1 VLRLA
6 SLSARLILAVLAT
19 ATIAFAGFV
28 ALAVWRLDLGLER
41 QAEELTRLSET
52 RIIQKLDG
60 EARLAR
66 ARVEMMFNTMGRLVE
81 SLAQRADIAGAVSS
95 NNIVAMSETL
105 GRSVSA
111 LDIDGVIVIDPKLR
125 VLGAHSGDVD
135 LLAAN
140 AALNLLPIAGD
151 ILPLLQNN
159 DRKAPRNLRRVVT
172 FDERTAPA
180 FGSRQRAA
188 MVFVTVDPLFDD
200 FGDVSAALVTHR
212 VLRPL
217 EATLAEFSRLEG
229 AGLAVQY
236 QGRTISIAGTDN
248 ANTTIEA
255 VAGTDLL
262 RTGDGRFWS
271 RCVPMFDDYRICAL
285 APVGELHALRDE
297 MVRVGQREGKSL
309 TSWLLLA
316 AAASLAL
323 FALIMLIASRR
334 ITRPLE
340 IITEAVRAVSRGDWK
355 AHVDGLERQDEIG
368 GIARA
373 VVMLQ
378 HSLEERDRL
387 RADVADAN
395 VVRQRREEL
404 ESAINRFDRVMRSVL
419 LTVGDC
425 AESMDE
431 TARELAR
438 VSAVAEG
445 EAAEATFVSES
456 TLQGVATVQQ
466 ATERLN
472 ASLAETVEHLRSAA
486 LAADANVTEAAGSS
500 LRRLAGLTEGVAE
513 ISGSFEDAAR
523 RINVVALNATMQ
535 ASRAGTQGAGFA
547 PMVAD
552 LNALA
557 ARMDSVVL
565 DIGSYAVGIR
575 DSADETSNAI
585 YGVSQTF
592 GTLLEEARAIAS
604 AVERQDRAT
613 RDIAEGITAAAG
625 GSVNVAASLRRLKA
639 TIEEARSNA
648 QKVVDQATDMA
659 DEARR
664 LDVTVKSFLREVTTK
679 EALEGVIPAGGTT
692 GEPASREVRV

>member
-1 VLRLA
+1 MLHLS
-6 SLSARLILAVLAT
+6 SLSARLILAVVAT

-28 ALAVWRLDLGLER
+28 ALAVWRLDLGVKR
-41 QAEELTRLSET
+41 QAEELTRLSEV
-52 RIIQKLDG
+52 RITQKLDG

-66 ARVEMMFNTMGRLVE
+66 ARVQMMFNTMGRLVE
-81 SLAQRADIAGAVSS
+81 SLAQRADIAEAVSTS
-95 NNIVAMSETL
+95 NVVAMSEAL
-105 GRSVSA
+105 GRSLGA

-125 VLGAHSGDVD
+125 VVGAHSGDVD

-140 AALNLLPIAGD
+140 KALNGLPIADD
-151 ILPLLQNN
+151 IIPLLQNN

-180 FGSRQRAA
+180 FGSRQRAE

-212 VLRPL
+212 ILRPR
-217 EATLAEFSRLEG
+217 EETLAEFSRLEG
-229 AGLAVQY
+229 AGLIVQR
-236 QGRTISIAGTDN
+236 QGRTISVAGEVEPG
-248 ANTTIEA
+248 TTIES
-255 VAGTDLL
+255 VDGTELL
-262 RTGDGRFWS
+262 RTGDARYWS
-271 RCVPMFDDYRICAL
+271 RCVPMYEEYRICAL
-285 APVGELHALRDE
+285 APIGELHALRDE
-297 MVRVGQREGKSL
+297 LVRVGQREGKSL
-309 TSWLLLA
+309 TSWLVLA
-316 AAASLAL
+316 ALISLAL

-340 IITEAVRAVSRGDWK
+340 VITEAVRAVSRGDWK
-355 AHVDGLERQDEIG
+355 AHVEGLERDDEIG
-368 GIARA
+368 RIAQA
-373 VVMLQ
+373 VVTLQ
-378 HSLEERDRL
+378 RSLEERDRL
-387 RADVADAN
+387 RKEVDAADEA
-395 VVRQRREEL
+395 RQRREEL

-431 TARELAR
+431 TARELAK

-445 EAAEATFVSES
+445 EAAEAAFVSET

-466 ATERLN
+466 ASERLN
-472 ASLAETVEHLRSAA
+472 ASLAETVEHLRKAA
-486 LAADANVTEAAGSS
+486 LAADADVTSTAGSS

-513 ISGSFEDAAR
+513 LSGSFEDAAR
-523 RINVVALNATMQ
+523 RINVIALNATMQ

-557 ARMDSVVL
+557 ARMDSVAL
-565 DIGSYAVGIR
+565 DIGSCAVGIR
-575 DSADETSNAI
+575 DTADETSNAI
-585 YGVSQTF
+585 CSVSQIF
-592 GTLLEEARAIAS
+592 GALLEEARAIAA

-613 RDIAEGITAAAG
+613 REIAEGITAAAG
-625 GSVNVAASLRRLKA
+625 GSVNVAASLGRLKA
-639 TIEEARSNA
+639 TIEEARGAA

-664 LDVTVKSFLREVTTK
+664 LDVTVKSFLREVTT
-679 EALEGVIPAGGTT
+679 
-692 GEPASREVRV
+692 

>member
-1 VLRLA
+1 MLRFA

-28 ALAVWRLDLGLER
+28 SLAVWRLDLGVER

-52 RIIQKLDG
+52 RITQKLDG

-81 SLAQRADIAGAVSS
+81 SLAQRADIAEAVSS
-95 NNIVAMSETL
+95 NNVVAISEVL
-105 GRSVSA
+105 GRSVEA
-111 LDIDGVIVIDPKLR
+111 LDIDGVIVVDPRMR
-125 VLGAHSGDVD
+125 VIGAHSGDID

-140 AALNLLPIAGD
+140 EALNGLPIAAD

-159 DRKAPRNLRRVVT
+159 DRKAPRNLRRVLT
-172 FDERTAPA
+172 FDEHTAPA
-180 FGSRQRAA
+180 FGSKQQAA

-212 VLRPL
+212 ILRPH
-217 EATLAEFSRLEG
+217 EATLAEFSRLDG
-229 AGLAVQY
+229 AGLVVQHE
-236 QGRTISIAGTDN
+236 TKTVSVAGDVGVD
-248 ANTTIEA
+248 TTIEPA
-255 VAGTDLL
+255 AGTTLL
-262 RTGDGRFWS
+262 RTGDGRFWA
-271 RCVPMFDDYRICAL
+271 RCVPMYGDYRICAL
-285 APVGELHALRDE
+285 APVSELHALRDE
-297 MVRVGQREGKSL
+297 LVRVGQREGKSL

-316 AAASLAL
+316 AGTSLAL
-323 FALIMLIASRR
+323 FALIMLVASRR
-334 ITRPLE
+334 ITRPLVV
-340 IITEAVRAVSRGDWK
+340 ITDAVRAVSRGDWK
-355 AHVDGLERQDEIG
+355 AHVDGLERSDEIG

-373 VVMLQ
+373 VVTLQ

-419 LTVGDC
+419 LSVGDC

-445 EAAEATFVSES
+445 EAAEAAFVSET
-456 TLQGVATVQQ
+456 TLQGVTTVQQ
-466 ATERLN
+466 ASRLLN
-472 ASLAETVEHLRSAA
+472 ASLAETVKHLRSAA
-486 LAADANVTEAAGSS
+486 LSADADVTEAAGLS
-500 LRRLAGLTEGVAE
+500 LRRLTGLTEGVAE
-513 ISGSFEDAAR
+513 LSGSFEDAAR
-523 RINVVALNATMQ
+523 RINVIALNATMQ
-535 ASRAGTQGAGFA
+535 ASRSGLQGGGFA

-557 ARMDSVVL
+557 ARMDGVVL
-565 DIGSYAVGIR
+565 DIGSRAVDIR
-575 DSADETSNAI
+575 DTADETSSAI
-585 YGVSQTF
+585 YDVSQTF
-592 GTLLEEARAIAS
+592 GVVLEEARALAEAMES
-604 AVERQDRAT
+604 QDRAT
-613 RDIAEGITAAAG
+613 REIAEGIAAAAG

-639 TIEEARSNA
+639 TIEDARGTA

-664 LDVTVKSFLREVTTK
+664 LDLTVKSFLREVTN
-679 EALEGVIPAGGTT
+679 
-692 GEPASREVRV
+692 

>member
-1 VLRLA
+1 MSVIPVLHLA

-19 ATIAFAGFV
+19 ATFAFAGFV

-66 ARVEMMFNTMGRLVE
+66 ARVQMMFNTMGRLVE
-81 SLAQRADIAGAVSS
+81 SLAQRADIAQAVSS
-95 NNIVAMSETL
+95 NNTVAMSETL
-105 GRSVSA
+105 GRSIGA
-111 LDIDGVIVIDPKLR
+111 LDIDGVLVIDPKLR

-135 LLAAN
+135 LLKAN
-140 AALNLLPIAGD
+140 EALNLLPIADD

-159 DRKAPRNLRRVVT
+159 DRKAPRSLRRVVM
-172 FDERTAPA
+172 FDDRTAPA

-212 VLRPL
+212 VLRPR
-217 EATLAEFSRLEG
+217 EATLTEFSRLEG
-229 AGLAVQY
+229 AGLVVQY
-236 QGRTISIAGTDN
+236 RGRTISVAGAEN
-248 ANTTIEA
+248 AEAAPDTTIEA
-255 VAGTDLL
+255 VAGTELL
-262 RTGDGRFWS
+262 RTGDGRYWA
-271 RCVPMFDDYRICAL
+271 RCVPMYDDYRICAL
-285 APVGELHALRDE
+285 APVAELHAVRDE
-297 MVRVGQREGKSL
+297 MLRVGQSEGKSL

-316 AAASLAL
+316 ALASLAL

-340 IITEAVRAVSRGDWK
+340 VITEAVRAVSRGDWK
-355 AHVDGLERQDEIG
+355 AQVDGTTRQDEIG

-373 VVMLQ
+373 VVSLQ
-378 HSLEERDRL
+378 HSMEERDRL

-395 VVRQRREEL
+395 VVRQRRTEL
-404 ESAINRFDRVMRSVL
+404 ETAIDRFDRVMRSVL

-456 TLQGVATVQQ
+456 TLHGVATVQQ

-513 ISGSFEDAAR
+513 LSGSFEDAAR
-523 RINVVALNATMQ
+523 RINVIALNATMQ
-535 ASRAGTQGAGFA
+535 ASRAGAQGAGFA

-565 DIGSYAVGIR
+565 DIGTCAVGIR
-575 DSADETSNAI
+575 DTADETSSAI

-592 GTLLEEARAIAS
+592 GTLMEEASAIAA

-613 RDIAEGITAAAG
+613 RDIAEGIVAAAG
-625 GSVNVAASLRRLKA
+625 SSVNVAASLRRLKA
-639 TIEEARSNA
+639 TIEEARSTA

-664 LDVTVKSFLREVTTK
+664 LDVTVKSFLREVTT
-679 EALEGVIPAGGTT
+679 
-692 GEPASREVRV
+692 